1 MNCTKTNNVEGETWV
16 VGRGKVLSL
25 RRVNDKDM
33 EKGERRDLVRFD
45 WAMKKMLRNKAN
57 FGILEGFIEVFLG
70 KKCKITEILESEGNQ
85 ESAED
90 KFNRVDIKAKDSD
103 GEYFIVEVQTTRYT
117 YYFERV
123 LYGVSKAI
131 TEQMGAGKKY
141 GDIKQ
146 VYSISI
152 VYYDLGKGVDYFYEA
167 KTDFIGVHEGDVLKL
182 SRREELTTEK
192 INGGDKRKFKYV
204 DKLASDIFPKYYLI
218 RINGFHNVVRNA
230 MDEWM
235 KFLKDNSIKADT
247 KVPGLVQAKEQLA
260 VDRMTPAEKS
270 VYRRHLDALDME
282 QNVAINY
289 KEDGREEGRIEGR
302 REGLIEGEKRGMEKG
317 KKEGLEEGEKNG
329 EKKKAMEMAKVLKER
344 GVEIETIEVASGLT
358 RDEIERL

>member
-1 MNCTKTNNVEGETWV
+1 MET
-16 VGRGKVLSL
+16 
-25 RRVNDKDM
+25 
-33 EKGERRDLVRFD
+33 GERRDLVRFD

-70 KKCKITEILESEGNQ
+70 KKCKITEILESEGEQ
-85 ESAED
+85 ETAED
-90 KFNRVDIKAKDSD
+90 KYTRSSINCLFPRCTSRLESSFTTVNSGSKRSRALKNLISRYPRNHVYVKAKDSD

-192 INGGDKRKFKYV
+192 INGGDKKKFKYV

-289 KEDGREEGRIEGR
+289 KEDGREEGLIEG
-302 REGLIEGEKRGMEKG
+302 EKKGLIEGEKKG
-317 KKEGLEEGEKNG
+317 EL
-329 EKKKAMEMAKVLKER
+329 KKAREMAKGLKES
-344 GVEIETIEVASGLT
+344 GVPIDIIVKTSGLT
-358 RDEIERL
+358 REEVEKL